1 MLIERSINI
10 NANLI
15 DNGYHLQY
23 HWCNYTNEDKSVHK
37 FRFSLLAV
45 ACTSAIFTGFVNA
58 NEQAKPSE
66 KVQAQALKNKDVE
79 LITVY
84 GRQNQVVMNSGL
96 ATKSNMSLMETPAAV
111 VIVDEE
117 LINAQGVNNL
127 QDLVRNI
134 SGVTQAG
141 NNYGIGDNLVI
152 RGLGANY
159 TYDGMYGGAGL
170 GNTFNPT
177 RSLTNVES
185 VEVLKGPA
193 TGLYGM
199 GSAGGVINLIEKKP
213 EFESRHVIE
222 GELGQWDSYTLS
234 VDSTGGLTD
243 KLAYRVVA
251 KSARSDGY
259 RDIGTDRD
267 EIYSS
272 FKYVFDERQDV
283 MLSASFIKDAVAVD
297 SVGHPIRI
305 YNAESVGGKTAG
317 EAGWQD
323 LINDPEGK
331 GIQLSD
337 EQRQQLANSLADSDG
352 LTPYD
357 FGHKGIISPMAE
369 DNKGEELRF
378 KLTHNY
384 FFSDNLFLNHQLQYR
399 DYTSGFSRQTGAYN
413 YVYWDRRGTINANPR
428 APLVENDV
436 LYPFAA
442 RRQEY
447 RQVEADETSLQYFAD
462 LRYDFSFAGIDNEL
476 LLNANYEDRDIRFKQ
491 HSIYDAD
498 KVIKNKAG
506 EVIYQGALP
515 YIYDIRN
522 PNWAQGSFDQQDPLL
537 TSNYN
542 KKVSAWGVGLQ
553 HVGYFGYGL
562 STRVGVAFNEIKQ
575 SYEHFGVDAR
585 YRASAAEPTPKADTN
600 DDGITYNLG
609 VSYMPTDDVSFF
621 VNHSKGRTAYSM
633 LGGVKGDGSDRLDS
647 ESLSDDLG
655 MRIKSFDDQM
665 LTSLVFFKSSRTN
678 LRYSN
683 ADYEEGV
690 SAPSVPKSFFDG
702 KEETSGVE
710 LDMNAQLNDQWMVNV
725 NGVYQD
731 ARDKKDPNRS
741 SYDTRQKGVPY
752 VTAST
757 WVTYGAD
764 LFSLASPIDI
774 SLGVKYVDER
784 STNSSSFG
792 IPDGHVQSYTVVD
805 SAISYQADHWKLQL
819 NVNNLF
825 DEVYYNKAMFLG
837 GMPGEE
843 RNAKLSITYE
853 L

>member
-1 MLIERSINI
+1 M
-10 NANLI
+10 
-15 DNGYHLQY
+15 QQ
-23 HWCNYTNEDKSVHK
+23 

-45 ACTSAIFTGFVNA
+45 ACASAFLPGLLSA
-58 NEQAKPSE
+58 NEQAQAPE
-66 KVQAQALKNKDVE
+66 KVQAAELKNKDIE
-79 LITVY
+79 RITVY

-96 ATKSNMSLMETPAAV
+96 ATKSDMSLMETPAAV

-213 EFESRHVIE
+213 EFESRHDIGV
-222 GELGQWDSYTLS
+222 ELGQWDSYALS
-234 VDSTGGLTD
+234 IDSTGGLTD

-251 KSARSDGY
+251 KTARSDGY

-267 EIYSS
+267 EVYTSI
-272 FKYVFDERQDV
+272 KYVFDDSQDL
-283 MLSASFIKDAVAVD
+283 MLSASYIKDAIAVD
-297 SVGHPIRI
+297 SIGHPIRI

-317 EAGWQD
+317 EASWED

-331 GIQLSD
+331 GIQLTD
-337 EQRQQLANSLADSDG
+337 EQRQQLADSLAASDG
-352 LTPYD
+352 LTPYE
-357 FGHKGIISPMAE
+357 FGHNGIISPMAK
-369 DNKGEELRF
+369 DNEGEELRF
-378 KLTHNY
+378 KLTHNI
-384 FFSDNLFLNHQLQYR
+384 FLNENLFLNQQLQYR
-399 DYTSGFSRQTGAYN
+399 DYSSGFARQTGAYN
-413 YVYWDRRGTINANPR
+413 YVYWDRRGTINADPR
-428 APLVENDV
+428 APLLEDGV

-447 RQVEADETSLQYFAD
+447 RQVSADETSWQYFAD
-462 LRYDFSFAGIDNEL
+462 LRYDFELAGIDNEL
-476 LLNANYEDRDIRFKQ
+476 LVNANFEDRDIRFKQ
-491 HSIYDAD
+491 YSIYDAD
-498 KVIKNKAG
+498 KIIKNKAG
-506 EVIYQGALP
+506 DVIYQGQLP

-522 PNWAQGSFDQQDPLL
+522 PNWAEGSFEDHDPLM

-553 HVGYFGYGL
+553 HVGYFGYGFT
-562 STRVGVAFNEIKQ
+562 TRIGVAFNEIKQ
-575 SYEHFGVDAR
+575 SYEHFGVDER
-585 YRASAAEPTPKADTN
+585 YRASAAEPTPEADTS

-609 VSYMPTDDVSFF
+609 VTYMPTDDLSFF

-633 LGGVKGDGSDRLDS
+633 LGGVEGDGSDRLDS
-647 ESLSDDLG
+647 ESISDDLG
-655 MRIKSFDDQM
+655 MRFKAFDDQM

-678 LRYSN
+678 LQFSN
-683 ADYEEGV
+683 PDYEEDV
-690 SAPSVPKSFFDG
+690 SGPNVPKNFYDG
-702 KEETSGVE
+702 KEETTGVE
-710 LDMNAQLNDQWMVNV
+710 LDMNAHLNEQWMINV

-752 VTAST
+752 VTASA

-764 LFSLASPIDI
+764 MFSLSSPIDI
-774 SLGVKYVDER
+774 SLGAKYVDDR

-792 IPDGHVQSYTVVD
+792 IPDGHVPSYTVFD
-805 SAISYQADHWKLQL
+805 SAISYQADNWKLQL

-825 DEVYYNKAMFLG
+825 NETYYNKAMFLG

-843 RNAKLSITYE
+843 RNAKLTFNYQ

>member
-1 MLIERSINI
+1 MK
-10 NANLI
+10 
-15 DNGYHLQY
+15 H
-23 HWCNYTNEDKSVHK
+23 
-37 FRFSLLAV
+37 FRYSLLAI
-45 ACTSAIFTGFVNA
+45 ACATTYLPATIYAAETAEASSI
-58 NEQAKPSE
+58 ER
-66 KVQAQALKNKDVE
+66 
-79 LITVY
+79 ITVY

-96 ATKSNMSLMETPAAV
+96 ATKSDMSLMETPAAV

-117 LINAQGVNNL
+117 LIQAQGVDNL

-213 EFESRHVIE
+213 QFESLNEFTAEV
-222 GELGQWDSYTLS
+222 GQWNSYSLS
-234 VDSTGGLTD
+234 VDSTAGISD
-243 KLAYRVVA
+243 NLAYRVVA
-251 KSARSDGY
+251 KTARSDGY

-267 EIYSS
+267 EIYTSL
-272 FKYVFDERQDV
+272 KYVMSDTQDL
-283 MLSASFIKDAVAVD
+283 MLSASYIKDAIAVD
-297 SVGHPIRI
+297 SIGHPIRI
-305 YNAESVGGKTAG
+305 FNAESVGGKGAG
-317 EAGWQD
+317 EVSWED
-323 LINDPEGK
+323 LINDPNNAGL
-331 GIQLSD
+331 QLTD
-337 EQRQQLANSLADSDG
+337 EQRQQLANSLSSSDG
-352 LTPYD
+352 QTPYA
-357 FGHKGIISPMAE
+357 FGHAGIISPMAK
-369 DNKGEELRF
+369 DNEGEELRF
-378 KLTHNY
+378 KLTHNIY
-384 FFSDNLFLNHQLQYR
+384 FNDNLFLNQQLQYR
-399 DYTSGFSRQTGAYN
+399 NYTSGFARQTGAYN
-413 YVYWDRRGTINANPR
+413 YVYWDRRGKINEDPR
-428 APLVENDV
+428 APLVEDGV

-447 RQVEADETSLQYFAD
+447 RKVEADEKSWQYFAD
-462 LRYDFSFAGIDNEL
+462 LRYDFQIGEIDNEL
-476 LLNANYEDRDIRFKQ
+476 LVNANFEDRDIAFKQ
-491 HSIYDAD
+491 YSIYDAD

-506 EVIYQGALP
+506 DVVYQGSLP

-522 PNWAQGSFDQQDPLL
+522 PNWADGSFEDHDPLM

-553 HVGYFGYGL
+553 HVGYLGYGFT
-562 STRVGVAFNEIKQ
+562 TRIGVAFNEIKQ
-575 SYEHFGVDAR
+575 SYQHLGVDPR
-585 YRASAAEPTPKADTN
+585 YSASRAEPRAEADTTDN
-600 DDGITYNLG
+600 GVTYNLG
-609 VSYMPTDDVSFF
+609 VTYMPTDDLSLF
-621 VNHSKGRTAYSM
+621 VNHSKGRTAYSI
-633 LGGVKGDGSDRLDS
+633 LGGIEGTGDDRADS
-647 ESLSDDLG
+647 ESVSDDIG
-655 MRIKSFDDQM
+655 IRYKAFDDQM
-665 LTSLVFFKSSRTN
+665 LMSLVFFKSARTN
-678 LRYSN
+678 LEYGN
-683 ADYEEGV
+683 PDYEEGV
-690 SAPSVPKSFFDG
+690 SAPGTAKSFYNG
-702 KEETSGVE
+702 KEETTGVE
-710 LDMNAQLNDQWMVNV
+710 LDLNAHINEQWMVNL

-752 VTAST
+752 VTASA

-764 LFSLASPIDI
+764 WFSLANPLNI
-774 SLGVKYVDER
+774 SLGAKFVDDR

-792 IPDGHVQSYTVVD
+792 IPDGYVPSYTVLD
-805 SAISYQADHWKLQL
+805 SAISYDAEQWKVQL

-825 DEVYYNKAMFLG
+825 NEEYYSKAMFLG

-843 RNAKLSITYE
+843 RNAKLSLTYR

>member
-1 MLIERSINI
+1 MRVTKV
-10 NANLI
+10 
-15 DNGYHLQY
+15 QQ
-23 HWCNYTNEDKSVHK
+23 
-37 FRFSLLAV
+37 FRFSLLAI
-45 ACTSAIFTGFVNA
+45 ACASALFSGFISA
-58 NEQAKPSE
+58 NEHDKQMEAVQE
-66 KVQAQALKNKDVE
+66 KKLKNKDVE

-134 SGVTQAG
+134 KGVTQAG

-199 GSAGGVINLIEKKP
+199 GSAGGVINLIEKKT
-213 EFESRHVIE
+213 EFVSSHEITA
-222 GELGQWDSYTLS
+222 ELGQWDTYALS
-234 VDSTGGLTD
+234 IDSTGGLTN
-243 KLAYRVVA
+243 KLAYRIVA

-272 FKYVFDERQDV
+272 LKYVFDERQDL
-283 MLSASFIKDAVAVD
+283 MLSASYIKDAIAVD

-317 EAGWQD
+317 EASWQD
-323 LINDPEGK
+323 LINDPEGN

-337 EQRQQLANSLADSDG
+337 AQRQQLAGSLADSDG
-352 LTPYD
+352 LTPYE
-357 FGHKGIISPMAE
+357 FGHNGIISPMAK
-369 DNKGEELRF
+369 DNEGEELRF

-384 FFSDNLFLNHQLQYR
+384 FFNDNLFLNQQLQYR
-399 DYTSGFSRQTGAYN
+399 DYTSGFARQTGAYN
-413 YVYWDRRGTINANPR
+413 YVYWNRGGTINANPR

-447 RQVEADETSLQYFAD
+447 RKVEADETSWQYFAD
-462 LRYDFSFAGIDNEL
+462 LRYDFEFAGIDNEL

-491 HSIYDAD
+491 HSIYDGD
-498 KVIKNKAG
+498 KTLKNKEG
-506 EVIYQGALP
+506 DVTYQGTLP

-522 PNWAQGSFDQQDPLL
+522 PNWAQGSFEDHDPLM

-553 HVGYFGYGL
+553 HVGYFAYGI

-575 SYEHFGVDAR
+575 SYEHFGVDER
-585 YRASAAEPTPKADTN
+585 YRASAAVPTPEADTN

-609 VSYMPTDDVSFF
+609 VTYMPTDDLSFF
-621 VNHSKGRTAYSM
+621 INHSKGRTAYSM

-647 ESLSDDLG
+647 ESMSDDLG
-655 MRIKSFDDQM
+655 MRIKAFDDQM
-665 LTSLVFFKSSRTN
+665 LTSIVFFNSSRTN
-678 LRYSN
+678 LRYAN
-683 ADYEEGV
+683 PEYDDGV
-690 SAPSVPKSFFDG
+690 SAPNVPKSFFDG
-702 KEETSGVE
+702 KEETTGVE
-710 LDMNAQLNDQWMVNV
+710 LDMNAHLNERWMINI

-731 ARDKKDPNRS
+731 ARDKKDPTRS

-774 SLGVKYVDER
+774 SLGVKYVDDR
-784 STNSSSFG
+784 STNTSSFG
-792 IPDGHVQSYTVVD
+792 IPDGYVQSYTVVD
-805 SAISYQADHWKLQL
+805 SAVSYQADSWKLQL
-819 NVNNLF
+819 NINNLF

-843 RNAKLSITYE
+843 RNAKLTFSYQI
-853 L
+853 

>member
-1 MLIERSINI
+1 MP
-10 NANLI
+10 
-15 DNGYHLQY
+15 
-23 HWCNYTNEDKSVHK
+23 K
-37 FRFSLLAV
+37 FRFSILAV
-45 ACTSAIFTGFVNA
+45 ACASAIFSGFVTA
-58 NEQAKPSE
+58 NEQTKSSE
-66 KVQAQALKNKDVE
+66 KVQAKELKNKDVE

-96 ATKSNMSLMETPAAV
+96 ATKSDMSLMETPAAV

-117 LINAQGVNNL
+117 LINAQGANNL

-152 RGLGANY
+152 RGLGANF

-213 EFESRHVIE
+213 QFENYHDITV
-222 GELGQWDSYTLS
+222 ELGQWDSYALS

-272 FKYVFDERQDV
+272 IKYIFDEKQDLL
-283 MLSASFIKDAVAVD
+283 LSAAYIKDAIAVD

-305 YNAESVGGKTAG
+305 FNAESAGGKTAG
-317 EAGWQD
+317 EVNWED
-323 LINDPEGK
+323 LVNDPAGK
-331 GIQLSD
+331 GVQLTD
-337 EQRQQLANSLADSDG
+337 VQRQQLASSLVGSDG
-352 LTPYD
+352 LTPYE
-357 FGHKGIISPMAE
+357 FGHNGIISPMAK
-369 DNKGEELRF
+369 DNEGEELRF
-378 KLTHNY
+378 KLTHNV
-384 FFSDNLFLNHQLQYR
+384 FFNDNFFLSQQLQYR
-399 DYTSGFSRQTGAYN
+399 DYTSGFARQTGAYN
-413 YVYWDRRGTINANPR
+413 YVYWNRRGTINANPR
-428 APLVENDV
+428 APLVEDGV

-447 RQVEADETSLQYFAD
+447 RQVEADEKSLQYFAD
-462 LRYDFSFAGIDNEL
+462 LRYDFEFAGIDNEL

-498 KVIKNKAG
+498 KVIKNKVG
-506 EVIYQGALP
+506 EVIYQGKLP

-522 PNWAQGSFDQQDPLL
+522 PNWAEGAFKDHDPLM

-542 KKVSAWGVGLQ
+542 KKVRAWGVGLQ
-553 HVGYFGYGL
+553 HVGYFSNGF

-585 YRASAAEPTPKADTN
+585 YRASAAEPTAEADTN

-609 VSYMPTDDVSFF
+609 VTYMPTDDLSFF
-621 VNHSKGRTAYSM
+621 INHSKGRTAYSM
-633 LGGVKGDGSDRLDS
+633 LGGIKGDGSDRLDS
-647 ESLSDDLG
+647 ESISDDLG
-655 MRIKSFDDQM
+655 MRIKAFDDQM
-665 LTSLVFFKSSRTN
+665 LTSLVIFKSSRTN
-678 LRYSN
+678 LQYSN
-683 ADYEEGV
+683 PDFEEGV
-690 SAPSVPKSFFDG
+690 SAPNVQENFFDG

-710 LDMNAQLNDQWMVNV
+710 LDINANLSDEWVINV

-757 WVTYGAD
+757 WVTYSSNM
-764 LFSLASPIDI
+764 FSLDSPIDV
-774 SLGVKYVDER
+774 SLGVKYVDDR
-784 STNSSSFG
+784 STNTSSFG
-792 IPDGHVQSYTVVD
+792 IPDGYVQSYTVVD
-805 SAISYQADHWKLQL
+805 SAISYQADSWKLQL
-819 NVNNLF
+819 NINNLF

-843 RNAKLSITYE
+843 RNAKVTFSYQL
-853 L
+853 